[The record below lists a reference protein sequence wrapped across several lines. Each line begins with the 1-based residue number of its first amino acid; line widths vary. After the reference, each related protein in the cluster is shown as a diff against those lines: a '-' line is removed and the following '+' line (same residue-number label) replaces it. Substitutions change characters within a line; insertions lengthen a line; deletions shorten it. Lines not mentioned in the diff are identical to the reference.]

1 MIDEIPPAELCPS
14 CNKSN
19 TVEVTGDYKLET
31 VCKLNGEP
39 FTVPDITRT
48 RCPECGDEFLFMS
61 ECEKI
66 ESAINAEQ
74 KRRNIVLA
82 SNDETQL
89 ENNKGDT
96 K

>member
-1 MIDEIPPAELCPS
+1 MIDEISPAELCPS

-39 FTVPDITRT
+39 FTIPNITRT
-48 RCPECGDEFLFMS
+48 RCPECGDEFFFMS

-74 KRRNIVLA
+74 KMRNIVLA

-89 ENNKGDT
+89 QNNKGDT